1 MKADVRKRAL
11 MEGVTAG
18 VLFGTAAFF
27 IRYAQGTDPYSIVF
41 WRLAIAFATLGVASI
56 VFRKTIQLRL
66 VKENIR
72 EIAVLSFFLG
82 SHFVFFTLSVNDTTI
97 LNATVLVNTVPF
109 FSIFISTLVFKLT
122 PSRVALAG
130 LALSFTGVLIIM
142 LGETM
147 SAAPSAGVPSSLKG
161 DLEAILAALFLAL
174 YLNFGQK
181 IRKKTNVLTSMLP
194 LYGIAMC
201 IVAIVS
207 IVMGNAFSLFQPIPS
222 KIFPLIALGL
232 LPTAVAH
239 TLYFSSLSGLKPFET
254 ATMALLEPIGA
265 TILGV
270 AVFREVPA
278 PVFILGAVFVL
289 VGIFF
294 TVRKNS
300 HETG

>member
-1 MKADVRKRAL
+1 
-11 MEGVTAG
+11 MEGVIAG
-18 VLFGTAAFF
+18 VLFGTAAVFV
-27 IRYAQGTDPYSIVF
+27 RYAQGTDPYSIVF
-41 WRLAIAFATLGVASI
+41 WRLAIASVALGATSI
-56 VFRKTIQLRL
+56 VFRKTIQLTF
-66 VKENIR
+66 VKESMK
-72 EIAVLSFFLG
+72 EVMVLSLFLG
-82 SHFVFFTLSVNDTTI
+82 LHFVFFTFSVNDTTI

-109 FSIFISTLVFKLT
+109 FSIFISGFVFKLT

-130 LALSFTGVLIIM
+130 LTLSFTGVLIIM

-147 SAAPSAGVPSSLKG
+147 FSGSLEGVPSSLKG

-181 IRKKTNVLTSMLP
+181 VRKKTNILTSMLP

-201 IVAIVS
+201 IVGIMSVAT
-207 IVMGNAFSLFQPIPS
+207 GNAFSLLQPVPS
-222 KIFPLIALGL
+222 KIFPLIGLGL

-254 ATMALLEPIGA
+254 ATMALLEPVGA

-278 PVFILGAVFVL
+278 PVFVLGAILVL

-294 TVRKNS
+294 TVRKSS
-300 HETG
+300 HEVG